1 MASLS
6 KYRVIL
12 SGNIMPEYDRR
23 EVVQGLANLFNS
35 RTSTMENLLK
45 GNSVSLKKQYDK
57 DQAEIIC
64 KNIRNVGAQCSIEE
78 IYETEITT
86 ESTADE
92 TSASDE
98 EPRQSNKNPQSIKE
112 KLQILLIRFVKS
124 NTDYYRQ
131 QFSKFGNPL
140 KPAFKITWHWPA
152 FFYFFFWA
160 LYRKMWRWAI
170 IHALGG
176 VGLMLW
182 VSPGFVYLVW
192 VFIWPLLANYLY
204 FRVAATAVNQVM
216 EDPQAEQHYL
226 DKGGVSKRAVWGGIL
241 IAMVSV
247 MLVSHYATTR
257 FLAEY
262 GEQIKDVLPGSG
274 TQIRGDG
281 SILKDVA
288 DKSRLAR
295 TSLILSSLA
304 TSFKILLLT
313 DNARHTQST
322 QTQPVISIFIERL
335 NAGGI
340 NDGWGSEIRIEEQ
353 VDRYVLI
360 SAGPDQIFKT
370 DDDVLQPIIIP

>member
-1 MASLS
+1 MASRS
-6 KYRVIL
+6 KYRVIIN
-12 SGNIMPEYDRR
+12 GNVMPECDRR

-35 RTSTMENLLK
+35 RASAMENLLT
-45 GNSVSLKKQYDK
+45 GNSVPLKKQYDK

-64 KNIRNVGAQCSIEE
+64 NNIRKAGAQCSIEE
-78 IYETEITT
+78 IPETEIAT

-92 TSASDE
+92 SSASDE
-98 EPRQSNKNPQSIKE
+98 EPRQSSKE
-112 KLQILLIRFVKS
+112 KLQVLLMRFVKS
-124 NTDYYRQ
+124 NTDYYQQ

-160 LYRKMWRWAI
+160 LYRKMWLWAV
-170 IHALGG
+170 IHAIGG
-176 VGLMLW
+176 TGLMLW
-182 VSPGFVYLVW
+182 VSPGSVYLVW

-241 IAMVSV
+241 IALVST
-247 MLVSHYATTR
+247 MLVSNYVTTR

-274 TQIRGDG
+274 TQIRGNG
-281 SILKDVA
+281 SMLKDVA
-288 DKSRLAR
+288 EKPRLAR
-295 TSLILSSLA
+295 TSLILSGLA
-304 TSFKILLLT
+304 TSLKILLLT
-313 DNARHTQST
+313 DNAQHTQST
-322 QTQPVISIFIERL
+322 QTQTVISIFIDRL
-335 NAGGI
+335 NAGEI
-340 NDGWGSEIRIEEQ
+340 NDGWGSEIRIEQQ

-360 SAGPDQIFKT
+360 SAGPDRIFKT

>member
-1 MASLS
+1 MSRS
-6 KYRVIL
+6 KYRVIIN
-12 SGNIMPEYDRR
+12 GNVMPECDRR

-35 RTSTMENLLK
+35 RASAMENLLT
-45 GNSVSLKKQYDK
+45 GNSVPLKKQYDK

-64 KNIRNVGAQCSIEE
+64 NNIRKAGAQCSIEE
-78 IYETEITT
+78 IPETEIAT

-92 TSASDE
+92 SSASDE
-98 EPRQSNKNPQSIKE
+98 EPRQSSKE
-112 KLQILLIRFVKS
+112 KLQVLLMRFVKS
-124 NTDYYRQ
+124 NTDYYQQ

-160 LYRKMWRWAI
+160 LYRKMWLWAV
-170 IHALGG
+170 IHAIGG
-176 VGLMLW
+176 TGLMLW

-216 EDPQAEQHYL
+216 EYPQAEQHYL

-241 IAMVSV
+241 IALVST
-247 MLVSHYATTR
+247 MLVSNYVTTR

-262 GEQIKDVLPGSG
+262 GEQIQDVLPGSG
-274 TQIRGDG
+274 TQIRGNG
-281 SILKDVA
+281 SMLKDVA
-288 DKSRLAR
+288 EKSRLAR
-295 TSLILSSLA
+295 TSLILSVLA

-313 DNARHTQST
+313 DNAQHTQST
-322 QTQPVISIFIERL
+322 QTQPVISIFIDRL
-335 NAGGI
+335 NTGEI
-340 NDGWGSEIRIEEQ
+340 NDGWGNEIRIEQQ

-360 SAGPDQIFKT
+360 SAGPDRIFKT

>member
-1 MASLS
+1 MASRS
-6 KYRVIL
+6 KYRVIIN
-12 SGNIMPEYDRR
+12 GNVMPECDRR

-35 RTSTMENLLK
+35 RASAMENLLT
-45 GNSVSLKKQYDK
+45 GNSVPLKKQYDK

-64 KNIRNVGAQCSIEE
+64 NNIRKAGAQCSIEE
-78 IYETEITT
+78 IPETEIAT

-92 TSASDE
+92 SSASDE
-98 EPRQSNKNPQSIKE
+98 EPRQSSKE
-112 KLQILLIRFVKS
+112 KLQVLLMRFVKS
-124 NTDYYRQ
+124 NTDYYQQ

-160 LYRKMWRWAI
+160 LYRKMWLWAVL
-170 IHALGG
+170 HAIGG
-176 VGLMLW
+176 TGLMLW
-182 VSPGFVYLVW
+182 VSPGSVYLVW

-241 IAMVSV
+241 IALVST
-247 MLVSHYATTR
+247 MLVSNYVTTR

-262 GEQIKDVLPGSG
+262 GEQIQDVLPGSG
-274 TQIRGDG
+274 TQIRGNG
-281 SILKDVA
+281 SMLKDVA
-288 DKSRLAR
+288 EKSRLAR
-295 TSLILSSLA
+295 TSLILSVLA

-313 DNARHTQST
+313 DNAQHTQST
-322 QTQPVISIFIERL
+322 QTQPVISIFIDRL
-335 NAGGI
+335 NTGEI
-340 NDGWGSEIRIEEQ
+340 NDGWGNEIRIEQQ

-360 SAGPDQIFKT
+360 SAGPDRIFKT
-370 DDDVLQPIIIP
+370 DDDVLQPIFIP